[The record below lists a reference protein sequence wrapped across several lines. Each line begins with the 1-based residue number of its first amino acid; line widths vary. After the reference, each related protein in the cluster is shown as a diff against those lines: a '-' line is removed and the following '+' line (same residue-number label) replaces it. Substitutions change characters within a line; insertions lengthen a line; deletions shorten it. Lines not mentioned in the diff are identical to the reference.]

1 MRRILPALGAVLAC
15 AACTVPIFDPSM
27 SLAALTLDE
36 IGVHDS
42 TGTLD
47 VPLNEK
53 GEPRFDLLN
62 DAFTFLPERSGGTL
76 TMGKGF
82 VIRTRDR
89 SYNEVLYIWN
99 DGTTQWT
106 GGDWGHSG
114 DSPMPSRWTTSLKD
128 GPVLGAVSLDSPEGE
143 VFLLTPN
150 TTDHYI
156 SWSSTALANM
166 YLYPDLGLASTPE
179 VVGISVNAD
188 VNASLDRF
196 LVLMRE
202 GSSFSEGKA
211 SLNSSGFVGTF
222 TPAFAGQKEYALPF
236 LGTPRLLRYF
246 HDEPNVRSFAQSY
259 DSLVDAWTTWAWWS
273 TVPAY
278 AKLTEVTRRIDAV
291 LSADAGAAG
300 SSFLFSTEDQVGRVY
315 EFDTLTTRLVA
326 EFPLGT
332 LRFIGECYGID
343 GVWRMLFS
351 RCVVDTSRKQLTFEI
366 RAIETAD
373 LVAAFPP

>member
-36 IGVHDS
+36 IGVYDT
-42 TGTLD
+42 TGPLD
-47 VPLNEK
+47 VPLDEK
-53 GEPRFDLLN
+53 GDPRFDLLN

-82 VIRTRDR
+82 VIRAKDR
-89 SYNEVLYIWN
+89 SYNEVHYLWN
-99 DGTTQWT
+99 DVTTQWI
-106 GGDWGHSG
+106 GGDWGHSS
-114 DSPMPSRWTTSLKD
+114 DDPMPTRWAVSLKD
-128 GPVLGAVSLDSPEGE
+128 GPFLGAVSLDSPEGE
-143 VFLLTPN
+143 AIVFHAN
-150 TTDHYI
+150 TTARTIEWYLSTNLASSLI
-156 SWSSTALANM
+156 QPGLGLSST
-166 YLYPDLGLASTPE
+166 PQ
-179 VVGISVNAD
+179 VVGVSVNAD
-188 VNASLDRF
+188 SDFTFDQFRV
-196 LVLMRE
+196 LVRE
-202 GSSFSEGKA
+202 GSLFSEA
-211 SLNSSGFVGTF
+211 VANVNSTGFVPPFSTTF
-222 TPAFAGQKEYALPF
+222 GSIEYALPF
-236 LGTPRLLRYF
+236 LGLPRLLRYF

-259 DSLVDAWTTWAWWS
+259 DSFVDAWTTWAWWN
-273 TVPAY
+273 TVSGNT
-278 AKLTEVTRRIDAV
+278 KLTAVTRRIDAV

-315 EFDTLTTRLVA
+315 EFDGLTTTLVA
-326 EFPLGT
+326 QFPLGT
-332 LRFIGECYGID
+332 LRFIGEFYGID